1 MGGCHVFWTQYNSFF
16 WTRNCHPNVLCRA
29 EWVLLRAKLG
39 IDLRPHERCPLLPT
53 SFIPCFS
60 GSFSEFPSG
69 IGFILLSSSFPLGSS
84 VWVLHNNQVE
94 PGSFIY
100 FQLRKRGESSTEPR
114 TSLSSWQEQ
123 VALTGPMSLVL
134 QPRKLV
140 LAPGFALNR
149 RVFVFFN
156 FMESLSNIIFE
167 CPSDSQWTRTLLGHD
182 GTLPSQFAAGNQE
195 DKWVCDSGA
204 QASNAEQRL
213 WCLTQSLTPPEPQ
226 DFICS
231 SYILEYIYREVDK
244 WD

>member
-1 MGGCHVFWTQYNSFF
+1 M
-16 WTRNCHPNVLCRA
+16 LCCA

-53 SFIPCFS
+53 SFIPHFS

-69 IGFILLSSSFPLGSS
+69 IGFILLLSSFPLGSS
-84 VWVLHNNQVE
+84 VWVLRNNQVE

-100 FQLRKRGESSTEPR
+100 FQLRRRGESSTEPR

-149 RVFVFFN
+149 RVFLFLI
-156 FMESLSNIIFE
+156 SWS
-167 CPSDSQWTRTLLGHD
+167 H
-182 GTLPSQFAAGNQE
+182 
-195 DKWVCDSGA
+195 
-204 QASNAEQRL
+204 
-213 WCLTQSLTPPEPQ
+213 
-226 DFICS
+226 
-231 SYILEYIYREVDK
+231 
-244 WD
+244 